1 MSKAGLE
8 HYLGEHPF
16 FRGMRPRDL
25 AWLAEL
31 AEPLALEVGDYL
43 YREGDESK
51 DFYLIQEGLVR
62 LEIHTPGRGELVIQT
77 LGPGEVLGWSVMLPE
92 TRKTFDARIF
102 QATRLLAFD
111 AAAVRKRSE
120 EDHHFGYELC
130 KRFSRVIGE
139 RLQATRLRLLDLY
152 GQPH

>member
-1 MSKAGLE
+1 MSKASLE
-8 HYLGEHPF
+8 RYLAQHPF
-16 FRGMRPRDL
+16 FHGLRPKDIE
-25 AWLAEL
+25 WLASL
-31 AEPLALEVGDYL
+31 AQPLSYEVGDYL
-43 YREGDESK
+43 YREGDAST

-62 LEIHTPGRGELVIQT
+62 LEIHTPGRGDLTIQT
-77 LGPGEVLGWSVMLPE
+77 LGPGEVLGWSVMIPE

-111 AAAVRKRSE
+111 AETVRRRSE